1 MDVKDTKD
9 TLEEEQMSDF
19 EKLSPIKRNMVRIIS
34 AILFG
39 LALFVVVYFT
49 DKFMEPVK
57 MFFYKGLQD
66 YNYLK
71 SIKLKKVTFCNI
83 CVTIHFLPIAQLILQ
98 YFTFLDR
105 LKKIMPPVT
114 RNRFLFFVQKL

>member
-49 DKFMEPVK
+49 DKF
-57 MFFYKGLQD
+57 
-66 YNYLK
+66 
-71 SIKLKKVTFCNI
+71 I
-83 CVTIHFLPIAQLILQ
+83 
-98 YFTFLDR
+98 
-105 LKKIMPPVT
+105 
-114 RNRFLFFVQKL
+114 

>member
-57 MFFYKGLQD
+57 MFFYK
-66 YNYLK
+66 
-71 SIKLKKVTFCNI
+71 
-83 CVTIHFLPIAQLILQ
+83 
-98 YFTFLDR
+98 
-105 LKKIMPPVT
+105 
-114 RNRFLFFVQKL
+114 